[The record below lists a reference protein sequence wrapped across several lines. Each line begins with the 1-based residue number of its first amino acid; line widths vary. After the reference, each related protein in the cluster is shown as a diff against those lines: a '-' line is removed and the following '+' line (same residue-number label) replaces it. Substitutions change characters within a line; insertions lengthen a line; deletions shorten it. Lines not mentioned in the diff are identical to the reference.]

1 MGYLFYDKVY
11 KDSLGMNPKYKKDA
25 IINDKKLYSDIYSM
39 KILKDIKNKEIE
51 KFNELIKDKFIL
63 NKKMIGF
70 NKKTYQYSIYSNAMK
85 KILPKIDINNNVI
98 NNKYKCIKKIKL
110 GK

>member
-1 MGYLFYDKVY
+1 
-11 KDSLGMNPKYKKDA
+11 MNPKYKKDA

-70 NKKTYQYSIYSNAMK
+70 NKKTYQFFTRFITTNFT
-85 KILPKIDINNNVI
+85 
-98 NNKYKCIKKIKL
+98 KY
-110 GK
+110 

>member
-1 MGYLFYDKVY
+1 
-11 KDSLGMNPKYKKDA
+11 MNPKYKKDA

-98 NNKYKCIKKIKL
+98 NNKSKCIKKIKL